1 MDYKKLLSK
10 FKQIDLQTDLSRQ
23 RRIGSKEIIFFTRQF
38 ATMLAAGIP
47 MTDALSGIAAG
58 EVAHKRMREMILR
71 IKFAVS
77 TGKTLFEALRPESKY
92 FGSVYLALVRAGE
105 TGGFL
110 DEVLCSLAVHLEKS
124 EKIKKQIIGALIY
137 PCCVIFSAL
146 CVTLLLLLYV
156 IPTFAEM
163 FNDANMTLPALTQ
176 AVINISNLLL
186 NNLSIFWV
194 LVAAIFVAWHE
205 ARKNERVLNYLSR
218 MILKIPI
225 LGKTILQLLIIRFSR
240 VFSALLSAGIPIVE
254 ALSISGSTIGNR
266 EFEKEIFCI
275 KCGVERGESFA
286 QQVARSDYFP
296 PLAYQF
302 CHVGE
307 TTGML
312 DGMLVKIA
320 SFYEEETS
328 RFFAN
333 SKQLLEPAIIL
344 FLGVVVG
351 TLVVA
356 MYLPI
361 LQLGQLV

>member
-1 MDYKKLLSK
+1 MKYEKLLSQLT
-10 FKQIDLQTDLSRQ
+10 QIDLRRQ
-23 RRIGSKEIIFFTRQF
+23 RRIGNKEIVFFTRQF
-38 ATMLAAGIP
+38 ATMLSAGISI
-47 MTDALSGIAAG
+47 TDALSSIASG
-58 EVAHKRMREMILR
+58 ETAHKRMQEMILR
-71 IKFAVS
+71 IRYSVS
-77 TGKTLFEALRPESKY
+77 TGKTLFEALQPETKY

-110 DEVLCSLAVHLEKS
+110 DEVLCSLAGYLEKS
-124 EKIKKQIIGALIY
+124 EKVKKQIISALIY

-163 FNDANMTLPALTQ
+163 FNDANMPLPALTQ
-176 AVINISNLLL
+176 AVINISNLLSK
-186 NNLSIFWV
+186 NLSILWFLV
-194 LVAAIFVAWHE
+194 VAGLVAWRK
-205 ARKNERVLNYLSR
+205 ARKSERVLNYLNR
-218 MILKIPI
+218 AILKIPI

-266 EFEKEIFCI
+266 EFEKEIFRI
-275 KCGVERGESFA
+275 ACGVERGESFA
-286 QQVARSDYFP
+286 QQIARSGYFP

-312 DGMLVKIA
+312 DSMLVKIA
-320 SFYEEETS
+320 SFYEEETN

-361 LQLGQLV
+361 LQLGQLI